1 MEEDRLNFQRFNQ
14 TKLKAESYS
23 GLQDAVAANEHRE
36 AGRYVVLSSS
46 FTGSPRHNHQLYQDS
61 MAAVRKMEKPD
72 LFITFTCNPNWRE
85 IVEELRFNE
94 RPHDRPDLIARVF
107 KLKLNALLHDLT
119 KRNILGKSIAHT
131 AVIEFQ
137 KRELSHAHILL
148 ILASEDKSYTA
159 DDYDKIVCAEIPDCN
174 ASENHRRIHAI
185 VTRHMLHGPCGVHN
199 PECICMDKQ
208 KMECS
213 KKFPK
218 KKSTS
223 LPMRRTNIL
232 STGVG
237 A

>member
-1 MEEDRLNFQRFNQ
+1 M
-14 TKLKAESYS
+14 
-23 GLQDAVAANEHRE
+23 
-36 AGRYVVLSSS
+36 
-46 FTGSPRHNHQLYQDS
+46 
-61 MAAVRKMEKPD
+61 
-72 LFITFTCNPNWRE
+72 
-85 IVEELRFNE
+85 
-94 RPHDRPDLIARVF
+94 
-107 KLKLNALLHDLT
+107 HDLT

-137 KRELSHAHILL
+137 KRGLPHAHILL
-148 ILASEDKSYTA
+148 ILASEDKPYTA